1 MPGERRL
8 QKHWAVGSRAAFG
21 MGICFVAG
29 QREMWLE
36 TSFPSEGIVFCKV
49 LRPVFYLPQTPVIQ
63 VSESLMSTEWGSIGN
78 LFLVEKPVPPA
89 VVRAQCGCLSVD
101 ALGQS
106 PVPAQLLGPGSQA
119 LEQASSSLPVTGS
132 PGL

>member
-1 MPGERRL
+1 MPGEGRL
-8 QKHWAVGSRAAFG
+8 QKRWAVGSWAAFR

-36 TSFPSEGIVFCKV
+36 TSFPSECTVFCKV
-49 LRPVFYLPQTPVIQ
+49 LSPVFYLPQTPFVR
-63 VSESLMSTEWGSIGN
+63 VSESVISTEWGSIGN
-78 LFLVEKPVPPA
+78 PFLVEKPIPPS
-89 VVRAQCGCLSVD
+89 CGPCLMRCLSVD

-119 LEQASSSLPVTGS
+119 LEQASSPLPITGS